1 MKNIKD
7 VAREAGVS
15 AGTVSKVL
23 KGYRSISEA
32 TREKV
37 LNAVDRLGYI
47 PNSAASTLSSK
58 GTKKIGIYLNINDKF
73 QQIDEIN
80 MLYVMGALDRCRE
93 LGVENLIIS
102 DESLRSVR
110 YEDYRSYFS
119 SLSIDGII
127 VFGLNK
133 NDEGM
138 LKMLQDKRFKFAV
151 IDASFIDDNISH
163 ITVDQQQAQY
173 DVARQVVEPGDRVL
187 YLAGKENSFI
197 ADWRQTGIERL
208 QKEMG
213 FDLKIVRCDF
223 SEAKAFA
230 AAEEFVDEYDC
241 VVCASDLM
249 AIGVRQ
255 ACKRMGKRV
264 RIAGFDGIRLLGY
277 VSSSII
283 TVKQDFYQ
291 FGYRAVDEIMA
302 LREGNPGREVLL
314 PYEIGHIH
322 YRSVIK

>member
-23 KGYRSISEA
+23 KGYSSISKA

-58 GTKKIGIYLNINDKF
+58 GTKKIGIYFNINDKF

-133 NDEGM
+133 NVEGM
-138 LKMLQDKRFKFAV
+138 LKLLQDKRFKFAV
-151 IDASFIDDNISH
+151 IDADFVDENISH

-197 ADWRQTGIERL
+197 ADWRQTGIEKL

-213 FDLKIVRCDF
+213 FDLKVVRCDF

-230 AAEEFVDEYDC
+230 AAEQYADEYDS

-264 RIAGFDGIRLLGY
+264 RVAGFDGIRLLGY

-291 FGYRAVDEIMA
+291 FGYRAVDEVMA

-322 YRSVIK
+322 YRTVIK

>member
-23 KGYRSISEA
+23 KGYSSISEA

-102 DESLRSVR
+102 DESLWSVR

-151 IDASFIDDNISH
+151 IDADFVDENISH
-163 ITVDQQQAQY
+163 ITVDQRQAQY

-230 AAEEFVDEYDC
+230 ASEEFANKYDC

>member
-15 AGTVSKVL
+15 AGTVSKVI
-23 KGYRSISEA
+23 KGYSSISEA

-37 LNAVDRLGYI
+37 LSAVDRLGYI

-80 MLYVMGALDRCRE
+80 MLYVMGALDHCRE

-151 IDASFIDDNISH
+151 IDACFIDDNISH

-223 SEAKAFA
+223 SEAKAFV

-314 PYEIGHIH
+314 PYEIAHIH

>member
-15 AGTVSKVL
+15 AGTVSKVI
-23 KGYRSISEA
+23 KGYSSISEA

-37 LNAVDRLGYI
+37 LSAVDRLGYI

-151 IDASFIDDNISH
+151 IDACFIDDNISQ

-223 SEAKAFA
+223 SEAKAFV

-302 LREGNPGREVLL
+302 LREGNPGHEVLL
-314 PYEIGHIH
+314 PYEIAHIH